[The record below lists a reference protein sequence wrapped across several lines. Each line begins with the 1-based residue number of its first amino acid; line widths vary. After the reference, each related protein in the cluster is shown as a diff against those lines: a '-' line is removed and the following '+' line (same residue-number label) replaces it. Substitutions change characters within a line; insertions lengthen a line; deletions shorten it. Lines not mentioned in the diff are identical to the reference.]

1 MAKLPL
7 DVQAAIRAQ
16 VPKLVKKK
24 FRKSIDDKF
33 KDVKKDMINEF
44 MSHPVTQELLQGPD
58 GVNISGTLNGVT
70 NLYAFIGFDD
80 GDSPVQP
87 ILDILEDIK
96 IIKDIEQ
103 TTYGVGRKY
112 DISMPTAKDIFSA
125 TPMPWATGRSWARG
139 IETGISGLGYLLR
152 KSSQNSRSGVAIQ
165 SNNKVRS
172 GRFKNVQYISAVIK
186 KYEKRFDKL
195 K

>member
-58 GVNISGTLNGVT
+58 GVNISGTLNGIT

-80 GDSPVQP
+80 GDDPVQP

-96 IIKDIEQ
+96 ITKDIEQ

-172 GRFKNVQYISAVIK
+172 GRFKNVQYISALIK

>member
-16 VPKLVKKK
+16 VPKLVKKS
-24 FRKSIDDKF
+24 FRKNIDDKF

-58 GVNISGTLNGVT
+58 GVNISGTLNGIT

-80 GDSPVQP
+80 GDNPVQP

-96 IIKDIEQ
+96 ITKDIEQ

-172 GRFKNVQYISAVIK
+172 GRFKNVQYISALIK

>member
-16 VPKLVKKK
+16 VPKLVKKS
-24 FRKSIDDKF
+24 FRKNIDDKF
-33 KDVKKDMINEF
+33 KDVKKDMINEC

-58 GVNISGTLNGVT
+58 GVNISGTLNGIT

-80 GDSPVQP
+80 GDNPVQP

-96 IIKDIEQ
+96 ITKDIEQ

-165 SNNKVRS
+165 SNNKARS
-172 GRFKNVQYISAVIK
+172 GRFKNVQYISALIK

-195 K
+195 R

>member
-16 VPKLVKKK
+16 VPKLVKKR

-70 NLYAFIGFDD
+70 NLYAFIGFED

-87 ILDILEDIK
+87 IIDILEDIK
-96 IIKDIEQ
+96 ITKDVEQ

-165 SNNKVRS
+165 SNNKVRG
-172 GRFKNVQYISAVIK
+172 GRFKNVQYISALIK

>member
-96 IIKDIEQ
+96 ITKDIEQ

-172 GRFKNVQYISAVIK
+172 GRFKNVQYISALIK

>member
-16 VPKLVKKK
+16 VPKLVKKR

-70 NLYAFIGFDD
+70 NLYAFIGFED

-96 IIKDIEQ
+96 ITKDIEQ

-172 GRFKNVQYISAVIK
+172 GRFKNVQYISALIK

>member
-16 VPKLVKKK
+16 VPKLVKKR

-96 IIKDIEQ
+96 ITKDVEQ

-112 DISMPTAKDIFSA
+112 DISMPTVKDIFSV
-125 TPMPWATGRSWARG
+125 TPMPWATGRSWAKG

-172 GRFKNVQYISAVIK
+172 GRFKNVQYISALIK

>member
-58 GVNISGTLNGVT
+58 GVNISGTLNGIT

-80 GDSPVQP
+80 GDNPVQP

-96 IIKDIEQ
+96 ITKDIEQ

-172 GRFKNVQYISAVIK
+172 GRFKNVQYISALIK

>member
-16 VPKLVKKK
+16 VPKLVKKR

-96 IIKDIEQ
+96 ITKDVEQ

-165 SNNKVRS
+165 SNNKVRG
-172 GRFKNVQYISAVIK
+172 GRFKNVQYISALIK

>member
-16 VPKLVKKK
+16 VPKLVKKR

-96 IIKDIEQ
+96 ITKDIEQ

-165 SNNKVRS
+165 SNNKVRG
-172 GRFKNVQYISAVIK
+172 GRFKNVQYISALIK

>member
-96 IIKDIEQ
+96 ITKDVEQ
-103 TTYGVGRKY
+103 TKYGVGRKY
-112 DISMPTAKDIFSA
+112 DISMPTEKDIFSV

-172 GRFKNVQYISAVIK
+172 GRFKNVQYISALIK

>member
-80 GDSPVQP
+80 GDSPVQS
-87 ILDILEDIK
+87 ILDILEDVK
-96 IIKDIEQ
+96 ITKDVEQ

-112 DISMPTAKDIFSA
+112 DISMPTAKDIFSV

-172 GRFKNVQYISAVIK
+172 GRFKNVQYISALIK

>member
-7 DVQAAIRAQ
+7 DVQAAIRAK
-16 VPKLVKKK
+16 VTKLVKKR

-33 KDVKKDMINEF
+33 KDVKKDMIDEF
-44 MSHPVTQELLQGPD
+44 MSHPVTQELLQGSS

-87 ILDILEDIK
+87 IIDILEDIK
-96 IIKDIEQ
+96 ITKDLEQ

-112 DISMPTAKDIFSA
+112 DISMPTAKDIFSV

-172 GRFKNVQYISAVIK
+172 GRFKNVQYISALIK

>member
-16 VPKLVKKK
+16 VPKLVKKR

-96 IIKDIEQ
+96 ITKDIEQ

-172 GRFKNVQYISAVIK
+172 GRFKNVQYISALIK

>member
-16 VPKLVKKK
+16 VPRLVKKK
-24 FRKSIDDKF
+24 FRKSIDDRF

-96 IIKDIEQ
+96 ITKDVEQ

-112 DISMPTAKDIFSA
+112 DITMPTAKDIFSV

-172 GRFKNVQYISAVIK
+172 GRFKNVQYISALIK

>member
-87 ILDILEDIK
+87 ILDILEDI
-96 IIKDIEQ
+96 Q
-103 TTYGVGRKY
+103 R
-112 DISMPTAKDIFSA
+112 
-125 TPMPWATGRSWARG
+125 
-139 IETGISGLGYLLR
+139 
-152 KSSQNSRSGVAIQ
+152 
-165 SNNKVRS
+165 
-172 GRFKNVQYISAVIK
+172 
-186 KYEKRFDKL
+186 KL
-195 K
+195 KLGKLIQ

>member
-16 VPKLVKKK
+16 VPKLVKKR

-96 IIKDIEQ
+96 ITKDIEQ
-103 TTYGVGRKY
+103 TAYGVGRKY

-165 SNNKVRS
+165 SNNKVRG
-172 GRFKNVQYISAVIK
+172 GRFKNVQYISALIK

>member
-16 VPKLVKKK
+16 VPKLLKKS
-24 FRKSIDDKF
+24 FRKNIDDKF

-58 GVNISGTLNGVT
+58 GVNISGTLNGIT

-80 GDSPVQP
+80 GDNPVQP

-96 IIKDIEQ
+96 ITKDIEQ

-172 GRFKNVQYISAVIK
+172 GRFKNVQYISALIK

>member
-7 DVQAAIRAQ
+7 DVQAAIKAQ
-16 VPKLVKKK
+16 LPKLVKKG

-33 KDVKKDMINEF
+33 KDVKKDMIDEF

-58 GVNISGTLNGVT
+58 GVNISGTLNGIT

-80 GDSPVQP
+80 GDNPVQP
-87 ILDILEDIK
+87 ILDMLEGIK
-96 IIKDIEQ
+96 ITKDIEQ

-112 DISMPTAKDIFSA
+112 DISMPTAKDIFSV

-172 GRFKNVQYISAVIK
+172 GRFKNVQYISALIK

>member
-16 VPKLVKKK
+16 VPKLVKKS
-24 FRKSIDDKF
+24 FRKNIDDKF

-58 GVNISGTLNGVT
+58 GVNISGTLNGIT

-80 GDSPVQP
+80 GDNPVQP

-96 IIKDIEQ
+96 ITKDVEQ

-172 GRFKNVQYISAVIK
+172 GRFKNVQYISALIK